1 MNKSDLN
8 FFLEQNIVLDL
19 ESFIIN
25 LISAALLSFF
35 VQIFYLKF
43 SSTLSNKFDFS
54 KNFVVLGI
62 TTTIVITIV
71 KSSLALSLGLVGA
84 LSIVRFRAAIKEPE
98 ELVYLFLIIAIGL
111 GCGAGQVKIV
121 FVGII
126 FSLLIILIY
135 SKFYREKSKFS
146 EVLNMA
152 ISKDENVNEKE
163 IEKVVEDIKKIAKKL
178 NLISMTKTSGNTTIN
193 FDLLVANFSQLNN
206 LVSKIESKNFKVI
219 ISRNDINSI

>member
-35 VQIFYLKF
+35 VQLFYLKF

-111 GCGAGQVKIV
+111 GCGAGQVNIV

>member
-206 LVSKIESKNFKVI
+206 LVSKIESKKFKVI